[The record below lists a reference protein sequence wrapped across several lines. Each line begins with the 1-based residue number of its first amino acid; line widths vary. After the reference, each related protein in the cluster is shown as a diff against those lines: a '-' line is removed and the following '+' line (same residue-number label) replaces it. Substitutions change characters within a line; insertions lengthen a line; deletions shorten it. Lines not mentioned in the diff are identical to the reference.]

1 MFCEN
6 ELECKNIES
15 IIIYYRLMYI
25 SIQAHR
31 NLFDMMNI
39 LHIEPCL
46 IEVLFNI
53 MKFEG
58 LTISYYRSHQ
68 NEQNNFFILPFL

>member
-1 MFCEN
+1 
-6 ELECKNIES
+6 
-15 IIIYYRLMYI
+15 MYI
-25 SIQAHR
+25 SIHR

-46 IEVLFNI
+46 IKVLFNI